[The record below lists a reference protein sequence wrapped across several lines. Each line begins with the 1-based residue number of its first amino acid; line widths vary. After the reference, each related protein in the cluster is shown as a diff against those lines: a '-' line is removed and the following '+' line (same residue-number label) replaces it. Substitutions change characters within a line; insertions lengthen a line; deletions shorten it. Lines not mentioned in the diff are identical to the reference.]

1 MSNIVVSMS
10 LRKGISAIV
19 IMEDGVIKVKYVERI
34 KDEHALS
41 SNYAG
46 IIYTFKLALRHVRQY
61 MQTVDVKDVCFET
74 SNSTFI
80 KWIDAQYSKEAYQ
93 KDFDETLTL
102 LHELPI
108 RYAFTYAKKPKA
120 FLFTDSS
127 YLKKE
132 SVSGLNLDEYTE

>member
-93 KDFDETLTL
+93 KDFNEALTL

-108 RYAFTYAKKPKA
+108 RYAFTYAEKPKA

-132 SVSGLNLDEYTE
+132 SVSRLNLDEYME